1 MSTDERIQVLLIEDE
16 EFDVRRVRNTLRP
29 FEHQIEIRDV
39 VSNGD
44 SALELLAQHHEHYD
58 VVIMDLQIAG
68 GTMGEA
74 LIRAIKRIAPS
85 HQIIVITKM
94 TVNIT
99 DFDFANRILQA
110 GAFWYC
116 TKYPSDIE
124 DYIYQPTDF
133 ILSIFNAYQRK
144 RLESEKSRSEKK
156 LLRNVEGMLSR
167 TKILGVSEQIQ
178 KIRAQIKQLA
188 VTDATVLIS
197 GPSGTGKELIAI
209 NIHYESK
216 RKLENFITINCGSI
230 PDELIESE
238 LFGYEKGAF
247 TGANANKRGLF
258 EQANHGTIFLDEVA
272 ELPLVAQV
280 KLLRVIQ
287 DGEIEKIGRTG
298 EKVKVDVRILA
309 ATNKV
314 LQQEIAAGRFRE
326 DLFYRLHVVPLYAPP
341 LKERPEDILVLW
353 EHFMRQMSIDMIRPT
368 PTTEETAFD
377 VLKRYDWPG
386 NVREIKN
393 VVQRLLLQEE
403 NIITPEIINE
413 VLSLHPSSP
422 QYTDS
427 NAVFF
432 QDSENVPSLREMEV
446 IFRKKYFIFVRKHSS
461 SDAEAARK
469 LGLAPPNFHRMC
481 KELGLKS

>member
-16 EFDVRRVRNTLRP
+16 EFDVRRVRSTLKP

-44 SALELLAQHHEHYD
+44 SALELLEHHTERYD

-68 GTMGEA
+68 GTMGEL
-74 LIRAIKRIAPS
+74 LIRAIKRIAPL

-99 DFDFANRILQA
+99 DFDFANRLLQA

-124 DYIYQPTDF
+124 NYIYQPTDF

-144 RLESEKSRSEKK
+144 KLEREKSRSEKK
-156 LLRNVEGMLSR
+156 LLHNVEGMLSR

-197 GPSGTGKELIAI
+197 GASGTGKELVAI

-216 RKLENFITINCGSI
+216 RKLENFVPINCGSI

-272 ELPLVAQV
+272 ELPLAAQV

-287 DGEIEKIGRTG
+287 DGEIEKIGRVG
-298 EKVKVDVRILA
+298 EKVKVDVRIIA
-309 ATNKV
+309 ATNKM

-326 DLFYRLHVVPLYAPP
+326 DLFFRLHVVPLHISP

-353 EHFMRQMSIDMIRPT
+353 EHFMRKMSIDMIKST
-368 PTTEETAFD
+368 PSTEEAAFD
-377 VLKRYDWPG
+377 VLKKYDWPG
-386 NVREIKN
+386 NVRELEN
-393 VVQRLLLQEE
+393 VVQRLLLREE
-403 NIITPEIINE
+403 NIITSKIIEE
-413 VLSLHPSSP
+413 VLSLHPLSP
-422 QYTDS
+422 
-427 NAVFF
+427 NAGSDTIVF
-432 QDSENVPSLREMEV
+432 QDSENVSSLREMECV
-446 IFRKKYFIFVRKHSS
+446 FRKKYFEFIRKHSS

-481 KELGLKS
+481 KKLGLKS

>member
-1 MSTDERIQVLLIEDE
+1 MPTDERIQVLLIEDE
-16 EFDVRRVRNTLRP
+16 EFDVRRVRNTLKP
-29 FEHQIEIRDV
+29 FEHQIEIREV

-44 SALELLAQHHEHYD
+44 SAIELLAQHNEKYD

-144 RLESEKSRSEKK
+144 KLESEKSRSEKK

-216 RKLENFITINCGSI
+216 RRLENFVTINCGSI

-272 ELPLVAQV
+272 ELPLIAQV

-314 LQQEIAAGRFRE
+314 LQQEIIAGKFRE

-341 LKERPEDILVLW
+341 LKERPEDVLVLW

-386 NVREIKN
+386 NVREVQN
-393 VVQRLLLQEE
+393 VVQRLLLREE
-403 NIITPEIINE
+403 SIITPGIIKE
-413 VLSLHPSSP
+413 VLSLHPSSH

-432 QDSENVPSLREMEV
+432 QDSKNAPSLREMED
-446 IFRKKYFIFVRKHSS
+446 IFRKKYFTFIRKNSS

-481 KELGLKS
+481 KELGLKN

>member
-1 MSTDERIQVLLIEDE
+1 MPTDERIQVLLIEDE
-16 EFDVRRVRNTLRP
+16 EFDVRRVRNTLKP

-39 VSNGD
+39 VSSGD
-44 SALELLAQHHEHYD
+44 SALELLEHHKEHYD

-68 GTMGEA
+68 GTMGEV
-74 LIRAIKRIAPS
+74 LIRAIKRVAPS

-99 DFDFANRILQA
+99 DFDFANRLLQA

-124 DYIYQPTDF
+124 NYIYQPTDF

-144 RLESEKSRSEKK
+144 KLEREKSRSERK
-156 LLRNVEGMLSR
+156 LLRNVEEMLSHA
-167 TKILGVSEQIQ
+167 KILGVSEQIQ

-197 GPSGTGKELIAI
+197 GASGTGKELVAI

-216 RKLENFITINCGSI
+216 RKLENFVPINCGSI

-272 ELPLVAQV
+272 ELPLTAQV

-287 DGEIEKIGRTG
+287 DGEIEKIGRIG
-298 EKVKVDVRILA
+298 EKVKVDVRIIA

-326 DLFYRLHVVPLYAPP
+326 DLFYRLHVVPLNITP
-341 LKERPEDILVLW
+341 LKERPDDILVLW
-353 EHFMRQMSIDMIRPT
+353 EHFMRQMSIDMIKST

-377 VLKRYDWPG
+377 VLKKYDWPG
-386 NVREIKN
+386 NIRELEN
-393 VVQRLLLQEE
+393 VVQRLLLREE
-403 NIITPEIINE
+403 KIITPKIIEE
-413 VLSLHPSSP
+413 VLLLRPLSP
-422 QYTDS
+422 QAD
-427 NAVFF
+427 NDAIFF
-432 QDSENVPSLREMEV
+432 QDSENASSLREMENV
-446 IFRKKYFIFVRKHSS
+446 FRKKYFEFIRKHSS
-461 SDAEAARK
+461 SDADAARK

-481 KELGLKS
+481 KELGLKG

>member
-1 MSTDERIQVLLIEDE
+1 MSTDERIQILLIEDE

-29 FEHQIEIRDV
+29 FDHQIEIRDV

-44 SALELLAQHHEHYD
+44 SAIELLEQHHEHYD

-74 LIRAIKRIAPS
+74 LIRAIKRIEPS
-85 HQIIVITKM
+85 RQIIVITKM

-197 GPSGTGKELIAI
+197 GPSGTGKELVAI

-216 RKLENFITINCGSI
+216 RKLENFVTINCGSI

-280 KLLRVIQ
+280 
-287 DGEIEKIGRTG
+287 
-298 EKVKVDVRILA
+298 
-309 ATNKV
+309 
-314 LQQEIAAGRFRE
+314 
-326 DLFYRLHVVPLYAPP
+326 
-341 LKERPEDILVLW
+341 
-353 EHFMRQMSIDMIRPT
+353 
-368 PTTEETAFD
+368 
-377 VLKRYDWPG
+377 
-386 NVREIKN
+386 
-393 VVQRLLLQEE
+393 
-403 NIITPEIINE
+403 
-413 VLSLHPSSP
+413 
-422 QYTDS
+422 
-427 NAVFF
+427 
-432 QDSENVPSLREMEV
+432 
-446 IFRKKYFIFVRKHSS
+446 
-461 SDAEAARK
+461 
-469 LGLAPPNFHRMC
+469 
-481 KELGLKS
+481 